1 MAADHENRSGFTIVE
16 VLAVVA
22 IIAVLLAILV
32 PVLARSRDSAQHTA
46 RLSWGRQLGQAT
58 AMYTS
63 DFDGFYPYLGVPRS
77 SDGPVSYEGVH
88 LSQKPF
94 YNRYFWINPI
104 ADGYLAD
111 ASSPLPWTISGGPPR
126 GIFSHVP
133 EGVLISGWSLSATT
147 CATVEFW
154 RTETVPQEGM
164 LRGMGVHQVVFPAQ
178 KVILMRGIDPI
189 AESVCVLS
197 REGRGVDQDAADE
210 LVLADGSARTYIER
224 ELTGSVAEGRPSQ
237 WGAIP
242 MPMHA
247 TVDGV
252 AGRDF

>member
-1 MAADHENRSGFTIVE
+1 MAAVHGKQSGFTIVE
-16 VLAVVA
+16 VMAVIA

-32 PVLARSRDSAQHTA
+32 PVLASSRDSAKHTA

-58 AMYTS
+58 AMYTG
-63 DFDGFYPYLGVPRS
+63 DFDGLYPYLGVPRS
-77 SDGPVSYEGVH
+77 SEGPVTYKGIE
-88 LSQKPF
+88 LSKKPF
-94 YNRYFWINPI
+94 YNRLFWINPI

-154 RTETVPQEGM
+154 RTETVPHERM
-164 LRGMGVHQVVFPAQ
+164 LRGMGIHQVVYPSQ

-189 AESVCVLS
+189 AESASMLS
-197 REGRGVDQDAADE
+197 TEGKLGRDADDE
-210 LVLADGSARTYIER
+210 LVLADGSARTYVES
-224 ELTGSVAEGRPSQ
+224 ELTGSVAEGRPTQ
-237 WGAIP
+237 WGAIAI
-242 MPMHA
+242 PMHG